1 MLGGTAGTLRM
12 AHSTSPQ
19 HSMQTHR
26 LCSLLLTAAAT
37 HTDAA
42 REPLPP
48 THTRGHT
55 RRQKFSRFNATSNT
69 QCPAL
74 NASTEPSSLTWRPGA
89 AEAAALAPSSAAH
102 YTIAGT
108 NRTRAGLRGALMAPL
123 LLLHG
128 SMGTYASRRMRV
140 MRLLLLAMPHRLA
153 QLTIQ
158 GGRSSVTSV
167 SAQCGNLQEE
177 EARQ

>member
-1 MLGGTAGTLRM
+1 
-12 AHSTSPQ
+12 
-19 HSMQTHR
+19 
-26 LCSLLLTAAAT
+26 
-37 HTDAA
+37 
-42 REPLPP
+42 
-48 THTRGHT
+48 
-55 RRQKFSRFNATSNT
+55 
-69 QCPAL
+69 
-74 NASTEPSSLTWRPGA
+74 
-89 AEAAALAPSSAAH
+89 
-102 YTIAGT
+102 
-108 NRTRAGLRGALMAPL
+108 MAPL